1 MEEFKKEL
9 EELKKKYNIELK
21 ASIKVK
27 NLTVFQMMK
36 PEALKAVLELVYAD
50 IDIQDGKLA

>member
-9 EELKKKYNIELK
+9 EELQKKYNIELK

-27 NLTVFQMMK
+27 NLTAFQMMK

-50 IDIQDGKLA
+50 IDMQDAKLA